1 MKQIT
6 SENISGEIKLL
17 LPRDIENVSRL
28 AVVLLAEKK
37 HGEVSSIKSLLW
49 SFIFLN
55 LVMSLFFLSLQY
67 SGWAT
72 YVNSLPSVDEMHN
85 AVCTFDS

>member
-6 SENISGEIKLL
+6 SVNISGEIKLL

-37 HGEVSSIKSLLW
+37 HGEVSSIKSLL
-49 SFIFLN
+49 
-55 LVMSLFFLSLQY
+55 
-67 SGWAT
+67 
-72 YVNSLPSVDEMHN
+72 
-85 AVCTFDS
+85 